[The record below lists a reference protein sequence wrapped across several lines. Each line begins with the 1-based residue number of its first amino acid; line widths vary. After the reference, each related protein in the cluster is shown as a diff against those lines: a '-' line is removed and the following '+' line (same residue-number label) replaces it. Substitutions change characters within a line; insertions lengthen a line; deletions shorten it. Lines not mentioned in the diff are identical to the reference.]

1 MSKVVEIVAGV
12 IRRRDGCVLA
22 VRKRGTTAFMLPGGK
37 RELGE
42 ADITALSRELFEELG
57 CDLADAQHLGTFD
70 APAANEPDTR
80 VYGAIYLAQVNGPIG
95 ARAEIE
101 ELLWVD
107 PAAPPAG
114 VRLAPLLQRH
124 VLPRV
129 AERDSSTPVHGGR

>member
-1 MSKVVEIVAGV
+1 MSKVIEIVAGV
-12 IRRRDGCVLA
+12 IRHGDGRVLT
-22 VRKRGTTAFMLPGGK
+22 VRKRGTSAFMLPGGK
-37 RELGE
+37 REPGE
-42 ADITALSRELFEELG
+42 ADIAALSRELFEELG

-80 VYGAIYLAQVNGPIG
+80 VYGAIYLAEVSGPIA

-114 VRLAPLLQRH
+114 VRLAPLLLNH

-129 AERDSSTPVHGGR
+129 AERAITPPGD